1 LTVSATLPQ
10 MRVAVREL
18 GPGIGDAD
26 DWTAFEDG
34 VAESFA

>member
-1 LTVSATLPQ
+1 

-26 DWTAFEDG
+26 DRTAFEDG
-34 VAESFA
+34 VAKSFA